1 MRETKGATMP
11 KYVIAWTE
19 ENWYN
24 LIIDAPH
31 KTAALDMFYNNEYDR
46 EEVMLIGSE
55 LQDSLEIEE
64 V

>member
-1 MRETKGATMP
+1 MP

-24 LIIDAPH
+24 LIVDAPSQI
-31 KTAALDMFYNNEYDR
+31 AALDMFYGNEYDR

>member
-1 MRETKGATMP
+1 MP

-24 LIIDAPH
+24 LIVDAP
-31 KTAALDMFYNNEYDR
+31 TRREALDIFDNNEYDR